1 LVDLDIRVPTN
12 IIEDIVDSDWMKDI
26 ESNIEYFVHKFNLAF
41 PKKKLHEMELKDR
54 IKFASKIIEAQYGLT
69 IVKDSAKNYYL
80 SDNNR
85 WDELYEYRTKK
96 PSSGIKLKDKI
107 IKKEKASINMDQ
119 CWFEE

>member
-1 LVDLDIRVPTN
+1 
-12 IIEDIVDSDWMKDI
+12 
-26 ESNIEYFVHKFNLAF
+26 
-41 PKKKLHEMELKDR
+41 MELKDR

-69 IVKDSAKNYYL
+69 IIKDSAKNYYL

-96 PSSGIKLKDKI
+96 PSSGVKLKDKI
-107 IKKEKASINMDQ
+107 IKKEKASINIDQ